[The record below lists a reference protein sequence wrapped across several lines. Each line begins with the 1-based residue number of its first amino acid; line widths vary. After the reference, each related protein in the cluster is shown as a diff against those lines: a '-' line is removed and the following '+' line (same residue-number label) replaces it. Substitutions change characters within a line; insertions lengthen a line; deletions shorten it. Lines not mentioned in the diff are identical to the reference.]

1 MPRSV
6 NDAIRRLDGII
17 ADLSQLPPKLELYAC
32 QQALKIILHR
42 VFVEGKAADGSD
54 IGVYDDTKKQTFL
67 SNNVKGS
74 LNKKQ
79 QKALQKK
86 EFLSTKPNGKVAGLT
101 YKELRELR
109 GLRVDKVDLQFTGA
123 LFESI
128 QLVKQNGRETVAI
141 TNLER
146 SKIATYLEKK
156 YKKPIFTLGK
166 DEKEELMKKVSTF
179 AKVQIDKII
188 QKWSK

>member
-1 MPRSV
+1 MAKSV

-17 ADLSQLPPKLELYAC
+17 GDLAELPPKLELYAC
-32 QQALKIILHR
+32 QQALKIILRR

-54 IGVYDDTKKQTFL
+54 IGHYDDTKKQTFL
-67 SNNVKGS
+67 SSKAKPS

-79 QKALQKK
+79 QAALQKK
-86 EFLSTKPNGKVAGLT
+86 EFLSTNQKGKVTGLT

-109 GLRVDKVDLQFTGA
+109 GLRVDKVDLQFSGA

-128 QLVKQNGRETVAI
+128 QLVKQNGHETVAI
-141 TNLER
+141 TNIER

-166 DEKEELMKKVSTF
+166 DEKVILMQKVSIF

>member
-1 MPRSV
+1 MANSV

-17 ADLSQLPPKLELYAC
+17 GDLTQLPAKLELYAC
-32 QQALKIILHR
+32 QQALKIILRR

-54 IGVYDDTKKQTFL
+54 IGQYDDKKKQTFL
-67 SNNVKGS
+67 SKKAKPS

-79 QKALQKK
+79 QAALQKK
-86 EFLSTKPNGKVAGLT
+86 EFLSTNAKGNVTGIT

-109 GLRVDKVDLQFTGA
+109 GLRVDKVDLQFSGT

-128 QLVKQNGRETVAI
+128 ELVKQNGRETVAI

-166 DEKEELMKKVSTF
+166 DEKVVLMQKVSIF